1 MTLKDK
7 IYGAVYGYAYGDALG
22 LGTAFMTRNEILC
35 YYPNGIRH
43 FSEIIRDAHRC
54 QWRNGDYTNN
64 TVFLMLIADSIM
76 ECGGVDER
84 HLAHAMLQWHEEHED
99 DLSMLMKIMF
109 RADGWADDPIRVAHQ
124 EWTRRGITEASNEA
138 MHRGVAAGLVADR
151 KTLRDDCR
159 RLTLLTNDDTRC
171 VSSMTLIARMAHD
184 LLYNDR
190 ETSYEDMEEL
200 CCDIDR
206 RTLPFLQQAYDGE
219 LEDLELDD
227 EDTCQYTRK
236 CMASALWALWH
247 KDSAADMIHSMVD
260 AGGDSDTNAAV
271 AGALAGLK
279 YGYDAIPAEKLR
291 IINRENLDAF
301 ADRIINHVEAKI
313 S

>member
-22 LGTAFMTRNEILC
+22 LGTEFMTRNEISC
-35 YYPNGIRH
+35 YYPNGLRR
-43 FSEIIRDAHRC
+43 FSDIVRDAHRC
-54 QWRNGDYTNN
+54 QWKNGDFTND
-64 TVFLMLIADSIM
+64 TEYLMHVADSII
-76 ECGGVDER
+76 ECNGVNER
-84 HLAHAMLQWHEEHED
+84 HLAKKMLDWYDTHED
-99 DLSMLMKIMF
+99 DISTVLKTMF
-109 RADGWADDPIRVAHQ
+109 RAEGWSDDPIKVAHE
-124 EWTRRGITEASNEA
+124 EWSRRKILEASNEA
-138 MHRGVAAGLVADR
+138 MPRGVAAGLVCDR

-159 RLTLLTNDDTRC
+159 RLTLMTNDDTRC

-184 LLYNDR
+184 LLYNDK
-190 ETSYEDMEEL
+190 ETSYDDMEDL

-206 RTLPFLQQAYDGE
+206 RTLSFLQQAYDGPVE
-219 LEDLELDD
+219 LLELDD

-247 KDSAADMIHSMVD
+247 KDNAADMIHSVVD
-260 AGGDSDTNAAV
+260 AGGDSDTNASV

-291 IINRENLDAF
+291 IHQRDRLDQF
-301 ADRIINHVEAKI
+301 ADRVIEYIEKRF
-313 S
+313 